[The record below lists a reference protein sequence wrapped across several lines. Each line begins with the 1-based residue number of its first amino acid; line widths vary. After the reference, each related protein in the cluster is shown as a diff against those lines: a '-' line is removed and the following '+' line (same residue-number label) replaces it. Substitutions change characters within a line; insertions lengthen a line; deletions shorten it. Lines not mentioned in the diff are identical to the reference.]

1 MEKTLKNQ
9 LKKYSKIFIDAQEK
23 GKKEADLVMYLVQ
36 FFQEALGYDIF
47 KEISKEYQIK
57 GKYCDV
63 AIKIKGQVE
72 LLVEA
77 KQPGVRLADRHIEQA
92 EIYAMKSGTRWVLLT
107 NGLDWRLFHLRY
119 DEVDGIES
127 SLVFKTDLVK
137 NFHDKP
143 DDVIEKFLLLQRRN
157 FLKGDLD
164 KYFKKKTMLIPIS
177 LGKALFTE
185 DVLRAIG
192 RVVNRGAEVRVGID
206 DIAKALRN
214 MLDKEVLADMAD
226 IKIIRK
232 KKKKPVQKKEKQ
244 IIKGQKID
252 FSGTKPVKV
261 RLFKESI
268 NVKTWRDVITTTSEI
283 LIKKNRKAFNQ
294 LADSELMKGGKRV
307 YLSKNENAVYFP
319 RKLNNGLFIDVNLSA
334 NTIVRVINKMLT
346 GCGYKES
353 DLKIILKG

>member
-1 MEKTLKNQ
+1 LEKILKNQ
-9 LKKYSKIFIDAQEK
+9 LKKYSKIFIEAQEK

-36 FFQEALGYDIF
+36 FFHEALGYDIF

-57 GKYCDV
+57 GKFCDV

-119 DEVDGIES
+119 DDVEGIES
-127 SLVFKTDLVK
+127 TLVFKTDLVK

-143 DDVIEKFLLLQRRN
+143 DDVIEKFILLQRKN

-177 LGKALFTE
+177 LGKAMFTE
-185 DVLRAIG
+185 DVLRSIG

-206 DIAKALRN
+206 DIARALRN

-226 IKIIRK
+226 IKIIKRK
-232 KKKKPVQKKEKQ
+232 KRQPVQKKEKQ
-244 IIKGQKID
+244 TKKNQKID
-252 FSGTKPVKV
+252 FSGTKPVKI
-261 RLFKESI
+261 RLFKEPF
-268 NVKTWRDVITTTSEI
+268 NVKTWRDVISITAEI
-283 LIKKNRKAFNQ
+283 LIKKNPSAFNQ
-294 LADSELMKGGKRV
+294 LADSDLMKGGTRI
-307 YLSKNENAVYFP
+307 YLSKNKEVVYSP
-319 RKLNNGLFIDVNLSA
+319 RQLNNGLFIDVNLSA
-334 NTIVRVINKMLT
+334 NTMVRVLKKMLK

-353 DLKIILKG
+353 DIKIILKD